1 MSLYIRVVISKMHL
15 ITTINDKAINNRVP
29 WETLKSNQ
37 KSDEVKHWNDVI
49 KFVQV
54 ELEEVSHPFK

>member
-1 MSLYIRVVISKMHL
+1 MHL

-37 KSDEVKHWNDVI
+37 KSDEVKHWNDAI